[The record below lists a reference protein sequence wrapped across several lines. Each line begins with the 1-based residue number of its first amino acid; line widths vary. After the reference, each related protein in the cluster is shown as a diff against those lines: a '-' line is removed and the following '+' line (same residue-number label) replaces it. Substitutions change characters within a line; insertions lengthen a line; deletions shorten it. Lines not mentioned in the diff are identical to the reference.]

1 MPIYNGGK
9 YLYYSLKSILNQT
22 MKDIEIILIDD
33 NSKDNST
40 QIIRKLMKKDKRIK
54 LIENKENRRILFS
67 KSFGVLNSKGK
78 YILQI
83 DQDDRFINDSAFNI
97 LYNISE
103 KYQSEILHFQYTH
116 GGDVLNLTKIYN
128 KIKKKNQRKKFI
140 NESKPIISLLWGNL
154 IKTDLYK
161 KVITNY

>member
-1 MPIYNGGK
+1 MKNKKIKNILILINVLFHLNLQNLIEIFILQPNLIRHKPKISVIMPIYNGGK

-97 LYNISE
+97 LIRDITFSIHSWWRCVESYKNI
-103 KYQSEILHFQYTH
+103 
-116 GGDVLNLTKIYN
+116 
-128 KIKKKNQRKKFI
+128 
-140 NESKPIISLLWGNL
+140 
-154 IKTDLYK
+154 
-161 KVITNY
+161 